1 MYNQVMNLYR
11 KKIDNIYN
19 SSQLPILATYGV
31 EGTKKNRGGFYND
44 TKYSPLTGGMK
55 SSEARQLIK
64 KLKSQGLSTEQIKAE
79 LAKKGVS
86 VSTKEEI
93 KKKREQET
101 IEREAKRT
109 GETIEQ
115 VKARFAKERAAES
128 AKEEERVELRNKR
141 ELLDKFKSQVKE
153 QLSPEQYHD
162 FQGFIDSYERDPLG
176 FDVSFGLV
184 KGLGAVMTPVITIG
198 KKILKAVNP
207 AAGLVGEFLGNVT
220 KIITDATNKTH
231 AAVQTYIDLREKGL
245 FEKPSFSKRGKG
257 KTGGASCGGG
267 VVGGASC
274 GGGKGKLR
282 KLTDEEKQKLKEHG
296 KTHSKSHIR
305 SMRINLMRGRSFEE
319 AHKLAMKKYGK

>member
-1 MYNQVMNLYR
+1 
-11 KKIDNIYN
+11 
-19 SSQLPILATYGV
+19 
-31 EGTKKNRGGFYND
+31 
-44 TKYSPLTGGMK
+44 
-55 SSEARQLIK
+55 
-64 KLKSQGLSTEQIKAE
+64 
-79 LAKKGVS
+79 
-86 VSTKEEI
+86 
-93 KKKREQET
+93 
-101 IEREAKRT
+101 
-109 GETIEQ
+109 
-115 VKARFAKERAAES
+115 
-128 AKEEERVELRNKR
+128 
-141 ELLDKFKSQVKE
+141 
-153 QLSPEQYHD
+153 
-162 FQGFIDSYERDPLG
+162 
-176 FDVSFGLV
+176 
-184 KGLGAVMTPVITIG
+184 MTPVITIG

-274 GGGKGKLR
+274 GGGVVGGASCGGGKGKLR